1 GGARRGGP
9 LGALTSSSDP
19 PAPLTRGARRPPLVL
34 HPQVSPPMSLTTGYD
49 NYDIYGTAKSVV
61 DPNGVETTKLT
72 DAKGRTTNVTS
83 KQPPSDPA
91 EPPDYTTSYTF
102 DSRDRLTDVTLP
114 RVNKLHY
121 EYEDGT
127 NRLTDT
133 IRLDSSGN
141 QQERLHLT
149 LNVIGDKTMEEAQVC
164 ASPDP
169 TCSGGW
175 TTKRSD
181 SFSYDTHNR
190 LSSVVH
196 PDTTHV
202 DYLYDSRG
210 NLKS

>member
-1 GGARRGGP
+1 
-9 LGALTSSSDP
+9 
-19 PAPLTRGARRPPLVL
+19 V
-34 HPQVSPPMSLTTGYD
+34 
-49 NYDIYGTAKSVV
+49 
-61 DPNGVETTKLT
+61 
-72 DAKGRTTNVTS
+72 
-83 KQPPSDPA
+83 
-91 EPPDYTTSYTF
+91 YTF
-102 DSRDRLTDVTLP
+102 DLRDRLTDVTLP

-127 NRLTDT
+127 NRLTHT
-133 IRLDSSGN
+133 IRVDSSGN
-141 QQERLHLT
+141 QQERLHLA

-210 NLKS
+210 NLKSVQDERHTAANTLYEYDFLNRLRKVTQKQTIVVGPDIVTMY